1 MTFFQFLS
9 RMKDNKRRKKK
20 KRKRT
25 TTLLLL
31 GQVDNS
37 IYFHGSWLTT
47 FSSFSHYILTSSF
60 LFFKGSSFSFFL
72 TSARACQCTR
82 NYKRKK
88 KKGLS
93 PFRVR
98 KDRPPKVAIL
108 SYHPPT
114 DYSSSVPF
122 SRSRTKAVD
131 PEKRPPHEDL
141 FFVLCLVRN
150 CSSFS
155 WAGRAKWPRRF
166 YSIHLTHRPDN
177 PDIENQ

>member
-31 GQVDNS
+31 RQVDNS

-60 LFFKGSSFSFFL
+60 LFSKDLPFLSSWL
-72 TSARACQCTR
+72 VQELVNAHVTTR
-82 NYKRKK
+82 EKK